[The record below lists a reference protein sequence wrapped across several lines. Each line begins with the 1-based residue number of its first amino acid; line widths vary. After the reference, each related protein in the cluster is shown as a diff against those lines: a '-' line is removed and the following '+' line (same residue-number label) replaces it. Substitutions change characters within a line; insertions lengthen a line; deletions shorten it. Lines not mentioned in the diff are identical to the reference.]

1 MLQNEHW
8 TEAGEPINNCSIAS
22 LAGIAVSL
30 FLQYHPPSLVVL
42 QESFF
47 TCLLIGEIL

>member
-8 TEAGEPINNCSIAS
+8 TEGEPINNCKIAS
-22 LAGIAVSL
+22 LKGIAVSL
-30 FLQYHPPSLVVL
+30 FSQYHPPYCVADL

-47 TCLLIGEIL
+47 TCLLIDGIL

>member
-8 TEAGEPINNCSIAS
+8 TEEEPINNYKIAP
-22 LAGIAVSL
+22 LKGIAVSL
-30 FLQYHPPSLVVL
+30 FSQYHPPYLADL

-47 TCLLIGEIL
+47 TCLLTAGNL

>member
-8 TEAGEPINNCSIAS
+8 TEEEPINNYKIAS
-22 LAGIAVSL
+22 LKGIAVSL
-30 FLQYHPPSLVVL
+30 FSQYHPSYCVADL

-47 TCLLIGEIL
+47 TCLLTAGNL